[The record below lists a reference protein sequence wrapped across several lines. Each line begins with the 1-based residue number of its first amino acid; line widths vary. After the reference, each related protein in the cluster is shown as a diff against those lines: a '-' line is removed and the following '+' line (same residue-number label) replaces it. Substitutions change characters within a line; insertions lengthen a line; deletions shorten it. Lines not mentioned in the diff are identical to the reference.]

1 MATLVITAPLS
12 NESSAAERPWY
23 ANSASA
29 TIDDVLLTATER
41 KASAKREPLQG
52 QLTLFLFSFSLLS
65 YNMDQGSII
74 KSKIK
79 L

>member
-1 MATLVITAPLS
+1 
-12 NESSAAERPWY
+12 
-23 ANSASA
+23 
-29 TIDDVLLTATER
+29 VLLTATER